1 LETDIVV
8 VGIGNELLDGR
19 VVNTNLVWLGERLE
33 QEGYSISR
41 AIILRD
47 DVQEIC
53 KRLAQVIAER
63 PGMIIVTGGL
73 GPTWDDVTLQS
84 MACALGVQ
92 LRVNDVALGMIKS
105 RIRGRL
111 TPERRKMAFLP
122 EGSEPL
128 KNTKGTAPG
137 VYCGKGGIKIVALP
151 GVPEEMK
158 GLFEREVLK
167 IIRHNLRGERRA
179 TSRIVVKGIPE
190 ADLAPIVDRVRT
202 NIGGIYIKS
211 HVKYSEKGLS
221 PIEVFLSCRGRGS
234 RSKIKKGMQ
243 MLKSLAIKAGGQVTR
258 RASASVL

>member
-1 LETDIVV
+1 METDIIV

-41 AIILRD
+41 AIILKD

-73 GPTWDDVTLQS
+73 GPTWDDVTIQS
-84 MACALGVQ
+84 IACALGVQ

-105 RIRGRL
+105 RIKGRL

-122 EGSEPL
+122 EESEPL

-137 VYCGKGGIKIVALP
+137 VYCGKGGTKIVALP

-167 IIRHNLRGERRA
+167 IIRHNFRGERRA

-190 ADLAPIVDRVRT
+190 ADLAPMVDRVRT

-234 RSKIKKGMQ
+234 RLKIKKGMQ
-243 MLKSLAIKAGGQVTR
+243 MLRSLAIRAGGKVTR
-258 RASASVL
+258 RVSTSVL

>member
-1 LETDIVV
+1 LATDIVV

-53 KRLAQVIAER
+53 KRLAQVITER
-63 PGMIIVTGGL
+63 PGMILVTGGL

-92 LRVNDVALGMIKS
+92 LRVNDVALRMIKS

-122 EGSEPL
+122 DGSKPL
-128 KNTKGTAPG
+128 KNMRGTAPG
-137 VYCGKGGIKIVALP
+137 VYCRKGGTKIVAFP

-158 GLFEREVLK
+158 GLFERGVLE
-167 IIRHNLRGERRA
+167 IIRRSFRGERRA
-179 TSRIVVKGIPE
+179 TSRIVVKDIPE
-190 ADLAPIVDRVRT
+190 ADLAPIVDRVRA
-202 NIGGIYIKS
+202 NIGDIYIKS
-211 HVKYSEKGLS
+211 HVKYSEKGRV

-234 RSKIKKGMQ
+234 RSKVRKGTQ